1 MATITRQTTGTQTE
15 KITVTVQKEDY
26 LPAFDKAIK
35 NYSKNANLPGFRKG
49 MVPAGLVKKMHGQG
63 VFSDEVL
70 KSVERELFEYLDKEQ
85 LDIFA
90 QPLPADENDASKL
103 DVNNPGVYEFG
114 FEIGMKPAFTV
125 APLDKANITRYKVIV
140 TEEMLQNEIERLVQR
155 HGKMTEPESVTT
167 EDHVLNVTFKACD
180 AAGVETE
187 GGITKDNSL
196 LVKYF
201 AAGYRNELMGKKKDD
216 TVIIQL
222 NTAFD
227 EKEREWVISDLGLD
241 KTDAETGNL
250 YFKMIITKVGLIEK
264 RELDDTFFNEVYPNR
279 AIATTEEFK
288 GELRK
293 EMDAYWANHSRN
305 QIHDGLFHYLT
316 DNTEMTF
323 PDAFLKKWM
332 QNGRE
337 KPITAEQAEQEYP
350 SFSNSLK
357 WTLISDK
364 LVKENNLQVQP
375 EEIKEFARKQV
386 MSYMGIT
393 ALDESHAWME
403 DYAARMMKDKKFVE
417 DSYHRIMSEKLFH
430 WAEGLIQTTEK
441 EISAED
447 FTKLQQEHQH
457 HH

>member
-1 MATITRQTTGTQTE
+1 MATVTRQNIGTQTE
-15 KITVTVQKEDY
+15 KLTVTVQKEDY

-70 KSVERELFEYLDKEQ
+70 KSVERELFDYLDKEK

-90 QPLPADENDASKL
+90 QPLPSDENDASKL
-103 DVNNPGVYEFG
+103 DINNPGAYEFS

-125 APLDKANITRYKVIV
+125 APLDSANITRYKVIV

-167 EDHVLNVTFKACD
+167 EEHVLNVTFKACD
-180 AAGVETE
+180 EAGNETE

-201 AAGYRNELMGKKKDD
+201 AVNYRSELMGKKNND
-216 TVIIQL
+216 TLVLQL

-227 EKEREWVISDLGLD
+227 EKEREWLISDLGID
-241 KTDAETGNL
+241 KQDTEAGNR

-264 RELDDTFFNEVYPNR
+264 RELDDAFFNEVYPNR
-279 AIATTEEFK
+279 AIATADEFK

-293 EMDAYWANHSRN
+293 EMDAFWANHSRN

-323 PDAFLKKWM
+323 PAAFLKKWM

-403 DYAARMMKDKKFVE
+403 DYAVRMMKDKKFVE

-430 WAEGLIQTTEK
+430 WAEGLVQTTEK